1 MKTLVEKIENVLNAQ
16 LPEGAHR
23 IIKEVEGS
31 FGGDYIKIAFAASDA
46 QINNVRGQHPQC
58 VSLCLDI
65 QDMELY
71 PQVFGGN
78 GGRLIHRKPNMED
91 PREKYLAMKGVRI
104 PFRKPKPEEAKI
116 LNAIARFAQRWQEAL
131 KQNREVL
138 MYQDLVN
145 YDELLK

>member
-1 MKTLVEKIENVLNAQ
+1 MKTLTEKIENVLKTH
-16 LPEGAHR
+16 LPKGAHR
-23 IIKEVEGS
+23 IVKEVKGS
-31 FGGDYIKIAFAASDA
+31 FGGDYIKIAFAASDVE
-46 QINNVRGQHPQC
+46 INNVRGQHPQC
-58 VSLCLDI
+58 VSLCLDL

-78 GGRLIHRKPNMED
+78 GGQSIRRKPNMED
-91 PREKYLAMKGVRI
+91 PHEKYLAMKGVRI

-116 LNAIARFAQRWQEAL
+116 LNAIARFAQRWKETL

-138 MYQDLVN
+138 MYQDLVD